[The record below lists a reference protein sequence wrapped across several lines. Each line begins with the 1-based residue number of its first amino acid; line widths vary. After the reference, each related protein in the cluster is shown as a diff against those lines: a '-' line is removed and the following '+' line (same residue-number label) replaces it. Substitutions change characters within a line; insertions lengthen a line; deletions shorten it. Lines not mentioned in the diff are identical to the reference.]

1 MKAQLKRLKAVL
13 EIVGDAAYDAG
24 RFFRHSQS
32 GRRDLNPAQL
42 RGRMLAKA
50 HSIEKGLS
58 MPDVRPFFGRDAL
71 TELSR
76 LMKTFEAQGLDRNDP
91 AYLMGRHAVAAYLE
105 HHRARGLQLPTEL
118 DFVHALS
125 AERGSPEL
133 GGVHSVTAATLRAA
147 GRGDFDSVVDSRH
160 SIRSFNADPID
171 AATIERAVA
180 LAQKSPSVCNRQGC
194 GVYVVGDPS
203 LRKQALAVQG
213 GNRGF
218 GQEIGTL
225 LVVTSDLSIFRDSK
239 ERNQG
244 FVDGG
249 LFAMTL
255 MYAVHYLGLGCC
267 PLNWSASRAKDRR
280 LRHLLGIPDNELVIL
295 LLGVGNLK
303 PSFEVASS
311 PRRARGDVIRWIPDR
326 SEYCADTQPA

>member
-1 MKAQLKRLKAVL
+1 MKAQLKRLKAAW

-32 GRRDLNPAQL
+32 GRRTLNPAQL

-58 MPDVRPFFGRDAL
+58 MPDVRPFFGKDAL
-71 TELSR
+71 SELAR
-76 LMKTFEAQGLDRNDP
+76 LMKAFEAQGLDRNDA

-105 HHRARGLQLPTEL
+105 HHRARGLELPAEL
-118 DFVHALS
+118 AFVQALS
-125 AERGSPEL
+125 ADQGSAEL
-133 GGVHSVTAATLRAA
+133 GGVRTVTATALKAA
-147 GRGDFDSVVDSRH
+147 GRGDFDSVVNTRH
-160 SIRSFNADPID
+160 SIRAFDAGPVDP
-171 AATIERAVA
+171 ATLEQAVA
-180 LAQKSPSVCNRQGC
+180 LAQKSPSVCNRQSC
-194 GVYVVGDPS
+194 GVYVVDDPE
-203 LRKQALAVQG
+203 LRKQALDIQG

-218 GQEIGTL
+218 GQDIGAL

-255 MYAVHYLGLGCC
+255 MYALHYLGLGCC
-267 PLNWSASRAKDRR
+267 PLNWSAARAKDRR
-280 LRHLLGIPDNELVIL
+280 LRHLLDIPDNELVIV

-303 PSFEVASS
+303 PSFDVASS
-311 PRRARGDVIRWIPDR
+311 PRRAKAEVIRWIT
-326 SEYCADTQPA
+326 AQPKP